1 MKLKN
6 NYNNKQLAIVMLDR
20 FRVEQSIETDKSIIQ
35 KYESGYMKPV
45 SKYGMAQF
53 YAPYKQLG
61 NIKIDTYWF
70 NLILLWVVIIVLYV
84 ALYYN
89 LLQKLITGLE
99 NLKLKESD
107 K

>member
-1 MKLKN
+1 MNILGFFLISFLN
-6 NYNNKQLAIVMLDR
+6 IT
-20 FRVEQSIETDKSIIQ
+20 SIETDKRIIQ
-35 KYESGYMKPV
+35 KYEPGYMKPV
-45 SKYGMAQF
+45 SKYGKAQF

-61 NIKIDTYWF
+61 NIKIDIYWF
-70 NLILLWVVIIVLYV
+70 NLIVLWVVILVLYV

-89 LLQKLITGLE
+89 LLQKLITGFE